1 MPYIGDSYVVRIQDP
16 VTNITSMTNASLKMG
31 RDTDNLIDFA
41 TTDNEIILRVAGVN
55 EINVAANA
63 LSPVTSDGAALG
75 TTSLMWSD
83 LFAASGSVINFNNG
97 DMTITHS
104 SNTLTVAGGTF
115 ATAALTATTGV
126 FSGILKTDDATEATS
141 TTDGSLQTDGGLSVV
156 KDAVFGDDIKLLSD
170 ASVVAFGANGDV
182 TLTHVHNT
190 GLLLSDDS
198 GIGTTQLQFGDSGTY
213 IHQSADGV
221 LDLVSDTEIEINAT
235 TIDIN
240 GSIDIDKNINIVS
253 TPADTVYSGIT
264 ASFTAGEA
272 LEIGEVVYYKA
283 ADDRVWKAVGKVGG
297 TGLISAA
304 IPANGVVAADQGS
317 AGSAVTVLLQGF
329 IRADT
334 NFPTWTKGGTIY
346 VPEDE
351 TSSKNVPEQAA
362 PDTDGDFVQILGWAV
377 DANTIYV
384 NPDFTIIEV
393 A

>member
-1 MPYIGDSYVVRIQDP
+1 MPSSFQHDP
-16 VTNITSMTNASLKMG
+16 ELTVPASP
-31 RDTDNLIDFA
+31 TAN
-41 TTDNEIILRVAGVN
+41 TVA
-55 EINVAANA
+55 IWSAANNIGA
-63 LSPVTSDGAALG
+63 TDIVSVSPLHITLS
-75 TTSLMWSD
+75 
-83 LFAASGSVINFNNG
+83 
-97 DMTITHS
+97 
-104 SNTLTVAGGTF
+104 
-115 ATAALTATTGV
+115 
-126 FSGILKTDDATEATS
+126 
-141 TTDGSLQTDGGLSVV
+141 
-156 KDAVFGDDIKLLSD
+156 
-170 ASVVAFGANGDV
+170 
-182 TLTHVHNT
+182 
-190 GLLLSDDS
+190 
-198 GIGTTQLQFGDSGTY
+198 
-213 IHQSADGV
+213 
-221 LDLVSDTEIEINAT
+221 
-235 TIDIN
+235 
-240 GSIDIDKNINIVS
+240 S
-253 TPADTVYSGIT
+253 TPANGTYSGVA

-304 IPANGVVAADQGS
+304 TPAIGVVAADQGS
-317 AGSAVTVLLQGF
+317 AGSPVTVLLQGF